1 MQKPINPPYWSIS
14 LSNMPTLRGFLG
26 ALLAGKV
33 AARSIQAAAALVSIL
48 LIALTA
54 WRWRH
59 EDRAGGGSSDLM
71 FAASLVVSEVAAPY
85 LYTHD
90 LTPTLLAV
98 LLVIGSPEWSRNPAC
113 RLIVTVSV
121 VILYIPLY
129 PFLVPLG
136 ALFLL
141 APVLVAFAL
150 ATSLFPSAEGQEV

>member
-1 MQKPINPPYWSIS
+1 
-14 LSNMPTLRGFLG
+14 
-26 ALLAGKV
+26 
-33 AARSIQAAAALVSIL
+33 
-48 LIALTA
+48 
-54 WRWRH
+54 
-59 EDRAGGGSSDLM
+59 
-71 FAASLVVSEVAAPY
+71 VVSEVAAPY
-85 LYTHD
+85 LNTHD

-98 LLVIGSPEWSRNPAC
+98 LLVIGSPEWSRKSAC
-113 RLIVTVSV
+113 RLVVTVSV